1 MQIALITS
9 LLLLLSA
16 SSALRLP
23 SPVASSPIARPAA
36 TLTRR
41 CVPVLMAKKKAGGG
55 GGGGGKDI
63 SVVLTADV
71 KGQGRKGEL
80 INVKPAYAQNFIV
93 SKGLGKVATPE
104 ILKEIEKAKA
114 AADADAAA
122 ALVAAKELA
131 AKLEAAFEAEGAVIK
146 KKVGPNGDI
155 FGSVTGGDLSEHIA
169 SRGFKVDKKAISVA
183 SVTSVGSAAATLSLH
198 KQVSME
204 LKFEVV
210 SA

>member
-1 MQIALITS
+1 MPDMQIALT
-9 LLLLLSA
+9 LLALLSA
-16 SSALRLP
+16 CAALRLP
-23 SPVASSPIARPAA
+23 TPPLAPARPAVA
-36 TLTRR
+36 LTRR
-41 CVPVLMAKKKAGGG
+41 GQPVLLAKKKAGGG
-55 GGGGGKDI
+55 GGKDI
-63 SVVLTADV
+63 AVVLTADV

-80 INVKPAYAQNFIV
+80 IKVKPAYAQNFIV

-104 ILKEIEKAKA
+104 ILKELEQAKA
-114 AADADAAA
+114 AADAEAAA
-122 ALVAAKELA
+122 ALEAAKELA
-131 AKLEAAFEAEGAVIK
+131 AKLEAAFEAESAVIK

-155 FGSVTGGDLSEHIA
+155 FGSVTGGDLSQHIEE
-169 SRGFKVDKKAISVA
+169 RTGLKVDKKAISVA

>member
-1 MQIALITS
+1 MQIATVA
-9 LLLLLSA
+9 LLFA
-16 SSALRLP
+16 ACTALRLP
-23 SPVASSPIARPAA
+23 SQATAPLFRPVV
-36 TLTRR
+36 TRTR
-41 CVPVLMAKKKAGGG
+41 QCGPLMLAKKKAGGG
-55 GGGGGKDI
+55 GGKDV

-104 ILKEIEKAKA
+104 ILKEIEKAKVK
-114 AADADAAA
+114 ADANAAA
-122 ALVAAKELA
+122 ALEAAKELA

-155 FGSVTGGDLSEHIA
+155 FGSVTGGDLSEHIEE
-169 SRGFKVDKKAISVA
+169 RTGLKVEKKSISVA
-183 SVTSVGSAAATLSLH
+183 SVTAVGSAVATLSLH

-204 LKFEVV
+204 LRFEVV
-210 SA
+210 GL